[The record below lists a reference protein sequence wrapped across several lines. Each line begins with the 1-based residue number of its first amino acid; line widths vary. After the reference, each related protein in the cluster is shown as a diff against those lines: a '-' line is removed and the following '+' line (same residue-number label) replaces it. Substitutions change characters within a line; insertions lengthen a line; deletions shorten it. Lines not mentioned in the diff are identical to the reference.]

1 MPNASPER
9 RIHLAVLGYLRLRL
23 PDAAIHHSAN
33 EIGLAGKAVARQ
45 IAKAKHMGM
54 MVGFP
59 DLMVL
64 WRGQAL
70 FFEVKAPGNYPTE
83 AQKAAHELLTANGA
97 QCHVVRSVGEV
108 ETILGGIPGEAQDVA
123 SDIALERL
131 STDRSPLTYNVEA
144 VAPAP
149 KKNEP
154 DMGGHPASGSDLD
167 PNNGGSSHGC

>member
-97 QCHVVRSVGEV
+97 QCTSSALSERWRRSWGAYRAKHKM
-108 ETILGGIPGEAQDVA
+108 LRPKSRW
-123 SDIALERL
+123 SDFPQ
-131 STDRSPLTYNVEA
+131 T
-144 VAPAP
+144 APR
-149 KKNEP
+149 
-154 DMGGHPASGSDLD
+154 
-167 PNNGGSSHGC
+167 